1 VKDHKVI
8 QQVQRLHI
16 RTKHQVAD
24 VLSGAYLSVF
34 KGSGIE
40 FEEVR
45 PYVPG
50 DEIRSIDWNV
60 TARTGIPHIKR
71 FVEERELT
79 VMLLVDISGSQE
91 FGSEKQ
97 SKRET
102 ASELAALLAF
112 SAIANKDK
120 IGLLLFHTDSE
131 LFIPPRKGQKHA
143 MRVVR
148 EVLAHTVD
156 EEPPS
161 KDLPWIKRWFR
172 FLSKS
177 KKSKGKRTD
186 ISAALEFCRRV
197 LPRKSVLFVISDFI
211 DAGYL
216 STMRNVNRKHD
227 VIAAM
232 VNDPKEEEIPKMGL
246 IELQDAENGQRTI
259 IDTSSSE
266 LQQHLQQLSQLRKET
281 LKKEL
286 RASKIDLIHLNTA
299 SSVIDP
305 LLEFLHMRQRRNLR

>member
-1 VKDHKVI
+1 MTDLSIIQKVK
-8 QQVQRLHI
+8 RLHI
-16 RTKHQVAD
+16 RTRHQVAD
-24 VLSGAYLSVF
+24 VLAGAYLSVF

-60 TARTGIPHIKR
+60 TARTGVPHVKR

-79 VMLLVDISGSQE
+79 IMLLVDISGSQE
-91 FGSEKQ
+91 FGSSHQ
-97 SKRET
+97 SKREA
-102 ASELAALLAF
+102 ASEFAALLAF

-120 IGLLLFHTDSE
+120 VGLILFHSDTE

-148 EVLAHTVD
+148 EVLAHD
-156 EEPPS
+156 GS
-161 KDLPWIKRWFR
+161 KNSKDSDLPWLRRWMQ
-172 FLSKS
+172 FLLRTVRKTGR
-177 KKSKGKRTD
+177 KTD

-197 LPRKSVLFVISDFI
+197 LPRKSVLFVISDFM

-227 VIAAM
+227 VVAAL
-232 VNDPKEEEIPKMGL
+232 VTDPGESAIPNMGL
-246 IELQDAENGQRTI
+246 LELRDAESGASTIVDSTSVAFQEHLQRT
-259 IDTSSSE
+259 TASRVNS
-266 LQQHLQQLSQLRKET
+266 LQQ
-281 LKKEL
+281 EL
-286 RASKIDLIHLNTA
+286 RASGIDLIHIDTT
-299 SSVIDP
+299 SPVIDP
-305 LLEFLHMRQRRNLR
+305 LLAFLRMRERRIQR